1 MKKIL
6 DSKLLFFIPLLII
19 MIISFLDMYNAK
31 YLSSLYNN
39 NLIKQII
46 WYVIGI
52 IIFIFSRNINIKNI
66 FKYSFVLYIISIILL
81 IYVLLFGK
89 VINGARAW
97 ITIKGLSFQPSE
109 LTKFSLAIMLS
120 DMASKFKST
129 SINSEFLFLLKVGIL
144 TLIPSVLVFLEPDTG
159 AIIFFLIITLAILLF
174 SDIHKFWFIIL
185 FSLLGVG
192 LLSFI
197 LLYLYNKDI
206 LINILGTSFFYRV
219 ERLITFKTMSS
230 YQLENALIAMGASNI
245 INPTLGNI
253 AIYIP
258 EAPTDFVF
266 AFSIS
271 NFGYLMGYLI
281 LLCYFLMDLYLI
293 RRISKMPNG
302 TNKYFVISFSSIFI
316 FGQIINIGMNLGLFP
331 IIGIPLPFLSY
342 GGSTLIIYFIF
353 LSIIFNTEKNHMGT
367 WLIIV
372 NSRDWLVITI

>member
-66 FKYSFVLYIISIILL
+66 FKYSFVLYVISIILL

-129 SINSEFLFLLKVGIL
+129 SIKSEFLFLLKVGIL
-144 TLIPSVLVFLEPDTG
+144 ILIPSVLVFLEPDTG

-245 INPTLGNI
+245 INPSLGNI

-353 LSIIFNTEKNHMGT
+353 LSIIFNTEKNHMGI
-367 WLIIV
+367 WLN
-372 NSRDWLVITI
+372 NSKL